1 MRINKIKKRRFIAIL
16 IILFITGSIFFSLG
30 FKKCETIKYAYKEDN
45 SVNYKVYLK
54 QNNFFESPYL
64 EKDKTYITSLIDFI
78 NIDYTYS
85 IKFDEKVSG
94 NVNYKVVAV
103 IKADKANNEEGNYW
117 TKEFELKPVEIENIE
132 NRDSHVINLAE
143 TINYND
149 YNTLMNSFIKEY
161 GLVTESTLKVALQVT
176 GEVKGNSSNENM
188 EINSELSLTVP
199 LSKLAIEGK
208 IETES
213 NNNEKEIIKK
223 VAEVQPFRKLFRV
236 LFAIVVLLFINNLI
250 QYVRFLLTQNDNL
263 SYRDRIKKLN
273 NDYEDIIT
281 KVKSMNTDGFA
292 IIDVEAF
299 DDLIN
304 VYNSVREPINF
315 LYGNDES
322 KFFIIKGNACY
333 VYTILKEANK

>member
-1 MRINKIKKRRFIAIL
+1 MRINKMKKRRFIAIL

-30 FKKCETIKYAYKEDN
+30 FKKCETIKYAYREN
-45 SVNYKVYLK
+45 NNVNYRVFLK
-54 QNNFFESPYL
+54 DNNYFETPYL
-64 EKDKTYITSLIDFI
+64 EKNKTYITSLIDFI
-78 NIDYTYS
+78 NVDFLYN

-94 NVNYKVVAV
+94 AVYYKLIAE
-103 IKADKANNEEGNYW
+103 IQANKASNEEGNYW
-117 TKEFELKPVEIENIE
+117 TKKYELKEEQINNIE
-132 NRDSHVINLAE
+132 NKDSHVISLTE
-143 TINYND
+143 TIDYNKYND
-149 YNTLMNSFIKEY
+149 LLNSFIKEY
-161 GLVTESTLKVALQVT
+161 GLQAESTLKVALKVT

-188 EINSELSLTVP
+188 EIDSELSLIVP

-213 NNNEKEIIKK
+213 GNNEKEIIKK
-223 VAEVQPFRKLFRV
+223 VAEVQPFRRLFRV
-236 LFAIVVLLFINNLI
+236 LFAITVILFINNLI
-250 QYVRFLLTQNDNL
+250 QYIRFLLTQNDNL
-263 SYRDRIKKLN
+263 SYRDKIKKLN

-281 KVKSMNTDGFA
+281 KVKSLKTEDFA

-333 VYTILKEANK
+333 MYTISKEAHK